1 MIPASQPSTVS
12 AAASFHVI
20 DRRRRWL
27 ANLAGVLLSA
37 MCLTLVLIS
46 GRPGAGLALA
56 ARWPTIVGLVGLV
69 AIFLLYL
76 QLKQRELMD
85 LEGRLRDA
93 AVREAATMARFEEL
107 SSLFDAGTQL
117 QLRLDLGSMLDLAVQ
132 RLNSSLD
139 ATRSSIILRDEASGA
154 LQIRAAAGAE
164 ASYLVGMTLQ
174 PGEGIAGQVF
184 ASGET
189 LILTPEV
196 MAERFPDEA
205 SPDSTRA
212 SALCVAMRFRGT
224 SIGVVSVIRVS
235 GEPFEAI
242 HARMLETFA
251 EHCAASVVKTEHHQD
266 LLGQIRKTA

>member
-1 MIPASQPSTVS
+1 MKPSPAAAGLTNVQARADNAGVIPASQPSTVS

-132 RLNSSLD
+132 RLNSSLMPR
-139 ATRSSIILRDEASGA
+139 ARPSSCGTR
-154 LQIRAAAGAE
+154 RAAHCRSA
-164 ASYLVGMTLQ
+164 
-174 PGEGIAGQVF
+174 P
-184 ASGET
+184 
-189 LILTPEV
+189 PR
-196 MAERFPDEA
+196 ERKRPI
-205 SPDSTRA
+205 S
-212 SALCVAMRFRGT
+212 SA
-224 SIGVVSVIRVS
+224 
-235 GEPFEAI
+235 
-242 HARMLETFA
+242 
-251 EHCAASVVKTEHHQD
+251 
-266 LLGQIRKTA
+266 

>member
-1 MIPASQPSTVS
+1 VNPDLGHSDES
-12 AAASFHVI
+12 AGASFHVI
-20 DRRRRWL
+20 DRRRRGL

-46 GRPGAGLALA
+46 GRPGVGLALA
-56 ARWPTIVGLVGLV
+56 SRWPTIVGLVGLV

-85 LEGRLRDA
+85 LERQLRDA

-117 QLRLDLGSMLDLAVQ
+117 QLRLDLASMLDLAVQ
-132 RLNSSLD
+132 RLHSSLD
-139 ATRSSIILRDEASGA
+139 ATRSSIILRDEATGA

-174 PGEGIAGQVF
+174 PGEGIAGHVF
-184 ASGET
+184 ESGET

-196 MAERFPDEA
+196 MAERFPDDA
-205 SPDSTRA
+205 GPDAAHA
-212 SALCVAMRFRGT
+212 SALCVPMRVRGT
-224 SIGVVSVIRVS
+224 TIGVVSVIRVS
-235 GEPFEAI
+235 GEPFEKI

-251 EHCAASVVKTEHHQD
+251 EHCAATVVKTEHHHE
-266 LLGQIRKTA
+266 LLDRMRPAA